1 MLRAFL
7 TLFSGARCA
16 IRREQRHLAFP
27 PQTAVSLSQVT
38 VSEGAYELD
47 YFIQGPIFTI
57 LEAHYINPSQGACFV
72 PDFHN
77 RLGRSGWETRHFLA
91 LWPSS
96 PPDSAQ
102 RPPGNEAFLG
112 LI

>member
-7 TLFSGARCA
+7 TFSGARCA

-57 LEAHYINPSQGACFV
+57 LEAHYINPSQGPVLFQIFTTAWAGLAGR
-72 PDFHN
+72 PDIFSRCGPAPHRT
-77 RLGRSGWETRHFLA
+77 RLRGPLGMRHF
-91 LWPSS
+91 W
-96 PPDSAQ
+96 D
-102 RPPGNEAFLG
+102 
-112 LI
+112 